1 MRRLHAA
8 LGSSGVLLVAILLA
22 ALNLRTPLTALPP
35 VVTQVSDE
43 LHLTAAAAGLLTGIP
58 VLCFALTTPAA
69 AALLGRISLRSGVLL
84 ALLLILA
91 GTGVRSADL
100 GGAAAAF
107 AGTVLIGLGITT
119 ANVAVPAI
127 TQRSFRSR
135 VSTVTGIY
143 TATINA
149 GTMVSTALTAS
160 LALSLGWR
168 WALLSWGLLAIL
180 AIAWWWRVVP
190 PEGRAPE
197 EWPPDALPR
206 SVGPPANQATD
217 RGNTRTPAEGTPTAE
232 ATTPP
237 GRDETPGPSDA
248 VGKRSVLKEKYTWA
262 LCAMFGMQ
270 ASSYYGLTA
279 WLPLILSDLAGVS
292 SASSGAAA
300 SLFQGFAV
308 LGSLGASVGIRY
320 AGLRASFVGIAVA
333 WLCLPASLLLVP
345 EAWMVGVSLA
355 GAAQGANFVLVFT
368 LIARR
373 FTSVHRARKASATVQ
388 SVGYSMAAVA
398 PTLVGG
404 MHTLTGGWQAPVAI
418 VGCALTI
425 MTVLGLMLTGARTPR
440 A

>member
-100 GGAAAAF
+100 GGAATAF

-168 WALLSWGLLAIL
+168 WALLSWGLLAIV

-190 PEGRAPE
+190 PEGPA
-197 EWPPDALPR
+197 PDALPR

-232 ATTPP
+232 ATTP
-237 GRDETPGPSDA
+237 GRDETPGASDA
-248 VGKRSVLKEKYTWA
+248 VGNRSVLAEKYTWA

-292 SASSGAAA
+292 IASSGAAA

-333 WLCLPASLLLVP
+333 WLCLPAALLLIP
-345 EAWMVGVSLA
+345 GAWMVGVSLA

-373 FTSVHRARKASATVQ
+373 FTQVSRARKASATVQ

-404 MHTLTGGWQAPVAI
+404 LHTLTGGWQVPVVI

-425 MTVLGLMLTGARTPR
+425 MTVMGLLLTGSRTPR

>member
-1 MRRLHAA
+1 MRRLHTTVG
-8 LGSSGVLLVAILLA
+8 GSGILLVAILLA

-43 LHLTAAAAGLLTGIP
+43 LQLSAAAAGLLTGIP

-84 ALLLILA
+84 ALVLILA
-91 GTGVRSADL
+91 GTGLRSADL

-168 WALLSWGLLAIL
+168 WALLAWGLLAIV
-180 AIAWWWRVVP
+180 AIGWWWRAVP
-190 PEGRAPE
+190 PEGGG
-197 EWPPDALPR
+197 PDALPR
-206 SVGPPANQATD
+206 SVASSAGQATERGNASPPAPGD
-217 RGNTRTPAEGTPTAE
+217 TA
-232 ATTPP
+232 
-237 GRDETPGPSDA
+237 GA
-248 VGKRSVLKEKYTWA
+248 VGNRSVLREKYTWA
-262 LCAMFGMQ
+262 LCLMFGMQ
-270 ASSYYGLTA
+270 ASSYYGMTA
-279 WLPLILSDLAGVS
+279 WLPLILSELAGVAS
-292 SASSGAAA
+292 GSSGAAA

-320 AGLRASFVGIAVA
+320 AGLRPSFVAIAVA
-333 WLCLPASLLLVP
+333 WLCLPLSLLLAP
-345 EAWMVGVSLA
+345 GAWMVGVSLA
-355 GAAQGANFVLVFT
+355 GAAQGANFVMVFT

-373 FTSVHRARKASATVQ
+373 FTQVSRARKASATVQ
-388 SVGYSMAAVA
+388 SMGYSMAAVA
-398 PTLVGG
+398 PTLVGAV
-404 MHTLTGGWQAPVAI
+404 HTASGSWAVPVAI
-418 VGCALTI
+418 VLGALVVMSVVGI
-425 MTVLGLMLTGARTPR
+425 LLTGVPDRHGGA
-440 A
+440 AEQ